1 MYKLLLLS
9 GFIFS
14 GCSYFT
20 FNATMC
26 NEIASDPHAT
36 VPEACRAYNEKQA
49 EEAFDKAD
57 KKPTDIS
64 EIIEF
69 NKILDSNTSSQSK
82 DSDIIEFNK
91 E

>member
-1 MYKLLLLS
+1 MYKLLLVSVFL
-9 GFIFS
+9 FS
-14 GCSYFT
+14 GCSYFS

-36 VPEACRAYNEKQA
+36 VPEECKIYDEQKAT
-49 EEAFDKAD
+49 EAFDKTD
-57 KKPTDIS
+57 EKPTEIS

-69 NKILDSNTSSQSK
+69 NNVLEKNTTTQSK
-82 DSDIIEFNK
+82 NSDLIEFNK

>member
-1 MYKLLLLS
+1 MYKLLLVSLLLL
-9 GFIFS
+9 S
-14 GCSYFT
+14 GCSHFS

-36 VPEACRAYNEKQA
+36 VPEECRVYDE
-49 EEAFDKAD
+49 DKAKEALD
-57 KKPTDIS
+57 ASDEKSVEIS

-69 NKILDSNTSSQSK
+69 NNMLETNTTKQSK
-82 DSDIIEFNK
+82 EGELIEFSK